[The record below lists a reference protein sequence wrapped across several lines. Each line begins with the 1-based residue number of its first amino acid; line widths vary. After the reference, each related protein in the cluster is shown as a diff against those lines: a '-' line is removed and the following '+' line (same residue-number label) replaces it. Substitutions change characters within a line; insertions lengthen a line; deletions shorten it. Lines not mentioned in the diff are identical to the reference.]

1 MDTII
6 IYDIP
11 LHAVRYLYKEW
22 DRERPVAHSL
32 FLSKNKNDVF
42 IAIDN
47 EADGFLIE
55 EFDTREKAI
64 CWLLRK
70 DYSRDEIMDLEDFII
85 KDLVRKNNFKIYRRY
100 RINNGLS
107 F

>member
-32 FLSKNKNDVF
+32 FLSKNK
-42 IAIDN
+42 
-47 EADGFLIE
+47 
-55 EFDTREKAI
+55 
-64 CWLLRK
+64 
-70 DYSRDEIMDLEDFII
+70 
-85 KDLVRKNNFKIYRRY
+85 
-100 RINNGLS
+100 
-107 F
+107 